1 MKVKS
6 IKTFRGKGNKIVGYR
21 LQDKQG
27 ITCDM
32 SSEELKRAIKI
43 GAIEVVN
50 LTLTSDNRLVSTKEK
65 MQGSQSVC
73 SECIITR
80 EFIKNLSSKYPNRA
94 LSFKKVDNETKELM
108 VLRAAKDLKQDIISG
123 KNHTVIANNR
133 DIVCLANYFRIVDA
147 SMLFAGTTFR
157 KIDLRNVDTSKVT
170 NMSEMFRSCQVK
182 ELNLS
187 NFDTSNV
194 SNMSYM
200 FSECEAHSLN
210 LSGFDTHNVENMYS
224 MFLHCK
230 AKELNLSSFDTSNV
244 RDMSWMF
251 VGYRG
256 KDLDLRS
263 FDMNRVLNTEDMFSL
278 CTAEIKVADNK
289 SGKKILKEYERRE
302 K

>member
-6 IKTFRGKGNKIVGYR
+6 IEKFRGKGNKIVGYR

-65 MQGSQSVC
+65 MQGLQSVHN
-73 SECIITR
+73 ECIITR
-80 EFIKNLSSKYPNRA
+80 EFIKYLSSKYPNRA

-147 SMLFAGTTFR
+147 SMLFAETTFR
-157 KIDLRNVDTSKVT
+157 QIDLRNVDTSKVT
-170 NMSEMFRSCQVK
+170 NMSEMFKWCTAER
-182 ELNLS
+182 LNIS
-187 NFDTSNV
+187 TMDTSNV
-194 SNMSYM
+194 INMYGM
-200 FSECEAHSLN
+200 FYASKVKELD
-210 LSGFDTHNVENMYS
+210 LSGFNTDKVKS
-224 MFLHCK
+224 MK
-230 AKELNLSSFDTSNV
+230 
-244 RDMSWMF
+244 
-251 VGYRG
+251 
-256 KDLDLRS
+256 
-263 FDMNRVLNTEDMFSL
+263 DMFSL
-278 CTAEIKVADNK
+278 CTTEIKVADNK